1 MRKLI
6 WIFKALVILGLS
18 VAIFGSAGY
27 FAYQLFVV
35 PNRIPPEE
43 ALGGPPT
50 PPPDPSLPELK
61 KLLALHKEGKL
72 AEAQSGLLLFLDRYP
87 YSTGLDAAKAA
98 LGEIN
103 VSLFFTPGPGP
114 YKVRYEVVR
123 GDALAKIERKLK
135 STQDLIM
142 RCNNLTDP
150 RRLSVGQVLYVPQV
164 QFALTIDRKR
174 QTVTLTN
181 HHRFF
186 KEYKALSWAAPAP
199 QGNGPAAP
207 VASKVRDVLAWQE
220 GRRVLPTSADYQGSA
235 RWVDLTTRGFT
246 FYTEGGPKPPGGGG
260 IAFTQK
266 EMEELST
273 LLRKNDPVSIQ

>member
-6 WIFKALVILGLS
+6 WIFKALVILGLT
-18 VAIFGSAGY
+18 VAIFGSAAY

-61 KLLALHKEGKL
+61 KLLALYKEGKL

-87 YSTGLDAAKAA
+87 YSTRLDDAKAA

-103 VSLFFTPGPGP
+103 ITLFFTPGPGP

-135 STQDLIM
+135 STRDLIM
-142 RCNNLTDP
+142 RCNGLTDP
-150 RRLSVGQVLYVPQV
+150 RRLSIGQVLYVPQV

-174 QTVTLTN
+174 ETATLTN

-186 KEYKALSWAAPAP
+186 KEYKARAWEAPEAKPGAAPLTTR
-199 QGNGPAAP
+199 
-207 VASKVRDVLAWQE
+207 VRDLFAWHD
-220 GRRVLPTSADYQGSA
+220 GRRVVPTSPEYEGSA
-235 RWVDLTTRGFT
+235 RWVEFATRGFT

-260 IAFTQK
+260 IAFSQK